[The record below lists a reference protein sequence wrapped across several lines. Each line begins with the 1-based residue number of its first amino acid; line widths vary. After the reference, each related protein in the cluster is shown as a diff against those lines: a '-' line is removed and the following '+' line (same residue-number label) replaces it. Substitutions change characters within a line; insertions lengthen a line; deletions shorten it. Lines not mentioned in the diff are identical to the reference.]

1 MGISNYHPFQKISIH
16 HLQIWKKNVRID
28 EKNNTNLVGSGP
40 TASQTSYN

>member
-16 HLQIWKKNVRID
+16 HLQIWKKIYVRID

-40 TASQTSYN
+40 TALQS